1 MEKIKT
7 EIKKTIIDYC
17 RLSLPQ
23 GMHFIAWAAP
33 RRSASPRI
41 FEYIGPTEAFRH
53 AFAINPTS
61 ESFTGICFD

>member
-1 MEKIKT
+1 
-7 EIKKTIIDYC
+7 
-17 RLSLPQ
+17 
-23 GMHFIAWAAP
+23 MHFIAWAAP